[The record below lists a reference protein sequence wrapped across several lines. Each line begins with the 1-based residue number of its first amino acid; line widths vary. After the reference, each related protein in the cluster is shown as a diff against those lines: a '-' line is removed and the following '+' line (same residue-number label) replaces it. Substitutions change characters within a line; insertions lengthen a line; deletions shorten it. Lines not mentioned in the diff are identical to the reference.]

1 LHRQGKRSSLT
12 LPVETLRRDRAHV
25 SRTARNTRNGPEGR
39 ERHADVSSA
48 GPCLGRRRLLL
59 GFLGALAC
67 ASGRRADAAERPEHE
82 VKAAFLY
89 NFGKYVRWPK
99 SASGSGSYDAFVIA
113 VLGADPF
120 GAALDD
126 IVRGNRIDN
135 RPVTVRRVSK
145 VSELGGCEVLY
156 ISAAETARL
165 GSILAALPKAPIL
178 TVSDMPQ
185 FVERGGMIGLVMANR
200 RVQFEVNAEAAER
213 AGLMLGSQLM
223 RLARTVVDTRVR

>member
-1 LHRQGKRSSLT
+1 MRGSRS
-12 LPVETLRRDRAHV
+12 DRAEV
-25 SRTARNTRNGPEGR
+25 MAC
-39 ERHADVSSA
+39 ERHADVSCA
-48 GPCLGRRRLLL
+48 CPCRGRRRLLL
-59 GFLGALAC
+59 GFVGALAC
-67 ASGRRADAAERPEHE
+67 GFGPRADAAERPEHE

-99 SASGSGSYDAFVIA
+99 DASGADDTFVIA
-113 VLGADPF
+113 ILGADPF

-145 VSELGGCEVLY
+145 VGELEGCEVLY
-156 ISAAETARL
+156 ISASEAPRL
-165 GSILAALPKAPIL
+165 RSILAALPQAPIL
-178 TVSDMPQ
+178 TVSDVPQ